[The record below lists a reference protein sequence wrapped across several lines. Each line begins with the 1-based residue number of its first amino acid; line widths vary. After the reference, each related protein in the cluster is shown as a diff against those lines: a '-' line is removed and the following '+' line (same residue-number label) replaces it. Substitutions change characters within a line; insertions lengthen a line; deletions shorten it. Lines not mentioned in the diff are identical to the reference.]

1 MTEFNSIYTA
11 YVVAVFAL
19 FACWITKTVSLSDL
33 TVFAIVETAVLWTIF
48 RLLYSFMVSWDTTNL
63 FAAVFLVAVFGGVV
77 YFFMPPFIRDILSSF
92 ITQALASVPSVPSAK
107 KKGIDIEEIIKEGL
121 PMD

>member
-1 MTEFNSIYTA
+1 MTCEFNSIYTA

-19 FACWITKTVSLSDL
+19 FVCWITKAVSLSDL
-33 TVFAIVETAVLWTIF
+33 TVFAITETAVLWTIV
-48 RLLYSFMVSWDTTNL
+48 RLLYTFMVSWDTTNL

-92 ITQALASVPSVPSAK
+92 ITQALASVPSLPK
-107 KKGIDIEEIIKEGL
+107 KKDINIEEMLREGL
-121 PMD
+121 PAD